1 MLTNPCKHDLRTTG
15 IGFLLLLL
23 PSLNLSAA
31 DVSPIAKPET
41 VGLSSARLERL
52 ARAIKQDVDNG
63 RMPGA
68 VIAIARKGKLAY
80 YESFGF
86 VDKTSNTPMPKDAI
100 FSLASMTKPMVAVAT
115 LMLMEQGDLL
125 LNDPVGNYLP
135 QLKDLKV
142 ATSRGIEPAH
152 RQPTLQ
158 DMLRHTAGVSYGNRG
173 DTPLHRLY
181 ESKLKSAATQSGTE
195 FLDELG
201 KLPLHYQPGTQ
212 WEYSHGLDVAG
223 LAVEA
228 VTKKRLGEFLQERL
242 FGPLG
247 MADTGF
253 VVPASKAARVAKPLP
268 VDPDTG
274 RPIAFRMPVTPCHY
288 DCGGGWASATA
299 LDYLRFAQMRLNKRA
314 YEGTRILSRKSV
326 EYMTSN
332 QLGAN
337 VDVSRLHK
345 FPVEHMDG
353 FGFGLGVAVRT
364 QPGVAGVL
372 GTPGEF
378 MWSGAQ
384 GTMFWVDPKEEMA
397 VVFLANTPGP
407 VRRHYRELVKT
418 LVVQA
423 IAD

>member
-1 MLTNPCKHDLRTTG
+1 MRGVTG
-15 IGFLLLLL
+15 LMVGVGVALLWMPVAAGPL
-23 PSLNLSAA
+23 PTG
-31 DVSPIAKPET
+31 KPET

-52 ARAIKQDVDNG
+52 ARAIRADVDAG

-68 VIAIARKGKLAY
+68 VVAVARKGRLVYHEA
-80 YESFGF
+80 FGY
-86 VDKTSNTPMPKDAI
+86 VDPAARRPMPKDAI
-100 FSLASMTKPMVAVAT
+100 FALASMTKPMVAVAA
-115 LMLMEQGDLL
+115 LMLAEEGRLL

-135 QLKDLKV
+135 ALKDMTV
-142 ATSRGIEPAH
+142 AAVGSGTVPAR

-181 ESKLKSAATQSGTE
+181 SERLKSAADQTGDE
-195 FLDELG
+195 FLAELG
-201 KLPLHYQPGTQ
+201 RLPLHFQPGTA

-228 VTKKRLGEFLQERL
+228 VSRQRLGEFLQARV

-247 MADTGF
+247 MVDTGF
-253 VVPASKAARVAKPLP
+253 VVPPAKADRIARPLP

-274 RPIAFRMPVTPCHY
+274 RPPSFRLPVTPWKY
-288 DCGGGWASATA
+288 DCGGGCASGTA
-299 LDYLRFAQMRLNKRA
+299 VDYVRFAQMLLNKGQLDGARL
-314 YEGTRILSRKSV
+314 LSRKSV
-326 EYMTSN
+326 EYMTAD
-332 QLGAN
+332 QLGSG
-337 VDVSRLHK
+337 VDVSRLHE
-345 FPVEHMDG
+345 FAVEHIDG

-364 QPGVAGVL
+364 RAGVAGVP

-378 MWSGAQ
+378 LWSGAQ
-384 GTMFWVDPKEEMA
+384 GTMFWVDPREDLV

-407 VRRHYRELVKT
+407 VRRHYRELVKN